1 MANLIDAAEYTA
13 NEVYEIAQTDP
24 VEGAAAGASF
34 GGLGIANEP
43 HQQLANRTAFLKQ
56 RQDTDI
62 ANIGALQAFQ
72 ALFKGLMGGNG
83 YAAIPFL
90 DSSRGLITAYLQWG
104 AYSIGVDLA
113 SDTAYT
119 LSWPVPFPN
128 ACMFALA
135 TAANPNANKNYGQA
149 QIEVVSWN
157 WAQGTFFVDY
167 IGGTT
172 TANTQMPGFYWLAI
186 GF

>member
-1 MANLIDAAEYTA
+1 MANLIDAAEFTA

-34 GGLGIANEP
+34 GGIGVSNEP

-56 RQDTDI
+56 RQDTNI
-62 ANIGALQAFQ
+62 ASIGALQAFQ
-72 ALFKGLMGGNG
+72 ALFKGLIGGNG

-90 DSSRGLITAYLQWG
+90 DVSRGLITAYVQWG

-119 LSWPVPFPN
+119 LAWPVPFPN

-135 TAANPNANKNYGQA
+135 TAANPNADKKYGQA
-149 QIEVVSWN
+149 QIEVVSYN
-157 WAQGTFFVDY
+157 SIQGTFFVDY
-167 IGGTT
+167 IGGSTG
-172 TANTQMPGFYWLAI
+172 ADLKMPGFYWLAI